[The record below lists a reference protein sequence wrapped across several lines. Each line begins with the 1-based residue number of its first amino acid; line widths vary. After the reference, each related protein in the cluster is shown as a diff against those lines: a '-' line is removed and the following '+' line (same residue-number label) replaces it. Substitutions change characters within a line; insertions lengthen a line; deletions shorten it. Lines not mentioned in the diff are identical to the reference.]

1 MSSVVLG
8 EILEVF
14 LKTLISD
21 GKYPVQG
28 CENLLLR
35 IRMQLSEKKKLFLIS
50 LFHFWNLHQIS
61 NILETKMIVI
71 GNVFPNLQ
79 TVNIFDRKLSQEHRF
94 ATPFDNE
101 HVKASRILA
110 KSP

>member
-14 LKTLISD
+14 LKTLTSD

-35 IRMQLSEKKKLFLIS
+35 IRMQLSEKKNF
-50 LFHFWNLHQIS
+50 F
-61 NILETKMIVI
+61 
-71 GNVFPNLQ
+71 
-79 TVNIFDRKLSQEHRF
+79 
-94 ATPFDNE
+94 
-101 HVKASRILA
+101 
-110 KSP
+110 

>member
-14 LKTLISD
+14 LKTLTSD

-35 IRMQLSEKKKLFLIS
+35 IRMQLSEKKKTFSDFFVPFLES
-50 LFHFWNLHQIS
+50 TSNFKHF
-61 NILETKMIVI
+61 
-71 GNVFPNLQ
+71 GNKD
-79 TVNIFDRKLSQEHRF
+79 DRHR
-94 ATPFDNE
+94 
-101 HVKASRILA
+101 
-110 KSP
+110 

>member
-14 LKTLISD
+14 LKTPTSD

-61 NILETKMIVI
+61 NI
-71 GNVFPNLQ
+71 
-79 TVNIFDRKLSQEHRF
+79 
-94 ATPFDNE
+94 
-101 HVKASRILA
+101 
-110 KSP
+110 

>member
-14 LKTLISD
+14 LKTLTSD

-35 IRMQLSEKKKLFLIS
+35 IRMQLSEEKKLFLIS

-94 ATPFDNE
+94 ATRFDNE